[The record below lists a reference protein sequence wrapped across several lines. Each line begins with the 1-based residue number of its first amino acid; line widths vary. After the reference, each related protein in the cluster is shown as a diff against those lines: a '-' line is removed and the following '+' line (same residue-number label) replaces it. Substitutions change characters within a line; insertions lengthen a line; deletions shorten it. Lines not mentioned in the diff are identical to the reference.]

1 MEGERERLKDA
12 SKDGWTD
19 DRKNRWMNGRI
30 DGLVDWLDGLVA
42 GWIDV
47 WKEREA

>member
-1 MEGERERLKDA
+1 MEGQRERLKDA
-12 SKDGWTD
+12 SKDGWID
-19 DRKNRWMNGRI
+19 GRKNRWMNGWI
-30 DGLVDWLDGLVA
+30 DGLDYLDGLLA